1 METRKLAVI
10 MFTDMVG
17 YSKKVQANEDEALEL
32 LKEHNAILEQQIL
45 AYRGRIIKTI
55 GDAFLA
61 DFDSVFNAVQSA
73 VDIQKKLVD
82 RNRTAPSDR
91 RIEVRIGIHLGDVIY
106 RDNDVFGDGVNIASR
121 IQSLADAGQVFISHD
136 VYSITLGKLSY
147 EFSDLGSQELKNISR
162 PIHVYEVVWDPQHPK
177 GIHRPGVHAT
187 RRTVPWK
194 RRAGVTVGVL
204 GVAAAL
210 WYYLFVMPTPKK
222 ATSSRPTLA
231 LLSFSN
237 QTQDDHLQR
246 VHIGK
251 IITDAMVQKFYE
263 FPHVQL
269 ISPIRIAKIVRSLH
283 ISEDDLAN
291 NPDLAEKVGRE
302 ANSRLMINGKLSK
315 IGNTFILSADLND
328 LEEERLLATYVV
340 REDMEE
346 SILGVLIDSLCMKFQ
361 HKITEMFEVKDTS
374 ASSIRLEDLT
384 TSSLE
389 AYHHFVK
396 GYDLHVF
403 GRSVEAIDEFEK
415 AVALDSNFALAW
427 SLMGCVY
434 SFAKME
440 DRMPPHYL
448 DKIRSFNDRF
458 KGTSKEALIFR
469 GNLGWVNNDEQQC
482 FSNYRLITEL
492 YPDDRE
498 GYYYL
503 ALYLHYVKHDFA
515 KAIEQYEL
523 GLALTPDYYPLQR
536 DRAYAVKEARGVDEA
551 VKTLQEF
558 IRQYPTA
565 PGVDLARKQIVEL
578 RSGSSGR

>member
-1 METRKLAVI
+1 MESRKLAVI

-17 YSKKVQANEDEALEL
+17 YSKKVQTNEEAALEL
-32 LKEHNAILEQQIL
+32 LKEHNAILSKQIET
-45 AYRGRIIKTI
+45 YRGRTIKTI

-61 DFDSVFNAVQSA
+61 DFDSVFNAVQCA
-73 VDIQKKLVD
+73 VDIQKELND
-82 RNRTAPSDR
+82 RNRSVTPDR

-121 IQSLADAGQVFISHD
+121 IQALADGGQVFISHD

-147 EFSDLGSQELKNISR
+147 EFTDLGGQQLKNITR
-162 PIHVYEVVWDPQHPK
+162 PIHVYEVVWNPNQTT
-177 GIHRPGVHAT
+177 GIKRPGVHAANHSASW
-187 RRTVPWK
+187 RRRSGV
-194 RRAGVTVGVL
+194 GVTVLAVL
-204 GVAAAL
+204 AAL
-210 WYYLFVMPTPKK
+210 WYLLFINPASQK
-222 ATSSRPTLA
+222 AASSRPTLA
-231 LLSFSN
+231 LLSFSD
-237 QTQDDHLQR
+237 QTQDEHLKR

-269 ISPIRIAKIVRSLH
+269 VSPIRLAKIARNFD
-283 ISEDDLAN
+283 ISDEEISN
-291 NPDLAEKVGRE
+291 SPDLAEKIGRE

-315 IGNTFILSADLND
+315 LGNTFILSADLND
-328 LEEERLLATYVV
+328 LEEEKLLATFVV
-340 REDMEE
+340 QEEMES

-361 HKITEMFEVKDTS
+361 QKITEVFKVKDST
-374 ASSIRLEDLT
+374 ATPFIRLEDLT

-396 GYDLHVF
+396 GYELHVF
-403 GRSVEAIDEFEK
+403 GRSLEAIGEFEK

-440 DRMPPHYL
+440 DRMPPNYL
-448 DKIRSFNDRF
+448 DKIQSFKDRF

-469 GNLGWVNNDEQQC
+469 GNLGWVNNDEQLC
-482 FSNYRLITEL
+482 FNSYRLITEL

-503 ALYLHYVKHDFA
+503 ALFQHYVKHNYA
-515 KAIEQYEL
+515 QAIEHYEK
-523 GLALTPDYYPLQR
+523 ALMLSPDYFPLQR
-536 DRAYAVKEARGVDEA
+536 DRAYAVKEVRGVDEA
-551 VKTLQEF
+551 VKLLQEF
-558 IRQYPTA
+558 IRLYPNA
-565 PGVDLARKQIVEL
+565 PGVDLAREQIAEL
-578 RSGSSGR
+578 RSNTK